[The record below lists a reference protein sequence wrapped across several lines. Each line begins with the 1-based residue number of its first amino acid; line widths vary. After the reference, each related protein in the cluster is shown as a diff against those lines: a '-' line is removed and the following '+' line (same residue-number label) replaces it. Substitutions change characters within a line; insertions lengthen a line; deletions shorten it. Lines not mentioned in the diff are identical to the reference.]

1 MQQPE
6 KLLLAQHR
14 KNKGFLLLEVLISI
28 IIIATTLIIINRA
41 FSASLKAVK
50 LSGDYLTAMCV
61 LEDKIFDLQIE
72 ESFSD
77 GGVTDIIQLDNDE
90 FFYSMNISVADIK
103 DMKDLDIEE
112 LGIKQA
118 GLSVNWNDAALEA
131 DNISRLSILTYV
143 WEEKE

>member
-1 MQQPE
+1 
-6 KLLLAQHR
+6 
-14 KNKGFLLLEVLISI
+14 
-28 IIIATTLIIINRA
+28 
-41 FSASLKAVK
+41 
-50 LSGDYLTAMCV
+50 MCV